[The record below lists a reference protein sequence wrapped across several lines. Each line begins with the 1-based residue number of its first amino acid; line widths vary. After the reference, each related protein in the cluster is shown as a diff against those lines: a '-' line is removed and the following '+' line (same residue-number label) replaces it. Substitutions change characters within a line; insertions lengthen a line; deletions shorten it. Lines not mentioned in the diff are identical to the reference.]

1 MKTGLTG
8 KVSLV
13 TGAARGI
20 GKAIASKL
28 AANGCRIALNDI
40 DSSELDITLK
50 ELTAAGA
57 NAISLP
63 GDISETASV
72 KSMIKSVIDAWGG
85 IDILVNNAGI
95 IGKNN
100 LMMRTAEADFDRLI
114 AVNLR
119 SAYLCSKYFLRS
131 FAGKSGRIINVSSV
145 AGTTGLGM
153 VDYSTSKGGLTAMTR
168 SLAHEVGGMNITVNA
183 IAPGV
188 IDTRMTGSLPADI
201 QNLMLSRLS
210 IKRMGTTEEVADL
223 VCFLAS
229 EEASYITGQVIGI
242 DGGFA

>member
-1 MKTGLTG
+1 MYNLSG

-20 GKAIASKL
+20 GKAIAVEL
-28 AANGCRIALNDI
+28 AADGCLVAMNDI
-40 DSSELDITLK
+40 DSAELDAALRET
-50 ELTAAGA
+50 TAAGGTAIAVPGDVSDA
-57 NAISLP
+57 NA
-63 GDISETASV
+63 V
-72 KSMIKSVIDAWGG
+72 KSVIKSVIEKSGR
-85 IDILVNNAGI
+85 IDVLVNNAGI
-95 IGKNN
+95 VGKNT
-100 LMMRTAEADFDRLI
+100 LLMRTAENDWDRLI

-131 FAGKSGRIINVSSV
+131 FSGKSGRIINISSV

-153 VDYSTSKGGLTAMTR
+153 VDYSTSKGGLVAMTR

-183 IAPGV
+183 VAPGV
-188 IDTRMTGSLPADI
+188 IDTRMTGTLPAELRE
-201 QNLMLSRLS
+201 LMLSRLS
-210 IKRMGTTEEVADL
+210 IKRLGTPEEVADL

-242 DGGFA
+242 DGGFV